1 MNSSNILLNK
11 RIFFKNQ
18 GKSEEFLMYP
28 DFFYTVSRKSEIVP
42 SLTGES
48 EIVYAVSAK
57 FEVANKPPN
66 KYPNKYPTSAGQV
79 QDKYRT
85 STGQVAY

>member
-57 FEVANKPPN
+57 FEVANKPP
-66 KYPNKYPTSAGQV
+66 
-79 QDKYRT
+79 T
-85 STGQVAY
+85 STRTWTSQAAKPSERLTVSG